1 MATGVQEHVGQS
13 VPDFPRRAE
22 NASVKSL
29 GEYPTSVTG
38 CPVERP
44 SEAGADGHHA
54 ARERARVGDF
64 DEEVSVCGLQGV
76 VDEPEVTA
84 IARCREA
91 ALQGTDEGHR
101 AQGG

>member
-1 MATGVQEHVGQS
+1 V
-13 VPDFPRRAE
+13 R
-22 NASVKSL
+22 
-29 GEYPTSVTG
+29 
-38 CPVERP
+38 
-44 SEAGADGHHA
+44 
-54 ARERARVGDF
+54 
-64 DEEVSVCGLQGV
+64 GLQGV